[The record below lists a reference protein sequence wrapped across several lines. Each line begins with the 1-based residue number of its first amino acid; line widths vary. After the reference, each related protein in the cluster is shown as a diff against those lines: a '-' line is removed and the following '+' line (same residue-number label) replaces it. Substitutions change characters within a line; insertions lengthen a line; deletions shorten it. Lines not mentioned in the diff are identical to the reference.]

1 MKLKKYLTKAYAGLC
16 LLSATVVANAGT
28 GNGIIPISSADETGS
43 TNKDFAQ
50 TVLKIFTT
58 DIIPVLEVV
67 GAVGILWISLSA
79 LWNGLKEAQE
89 LKKWDPLKNAIIKA
103 VLVIVIGGAI
113 LYLLQTVQS
122 NGAGLIT
129 N

>member
-28 GNGIIPISSADETGS
+28 GNGIIPISSADQTGS